1 MCPLVRACERDGL
14 SASSPSLL
22 IGIKLMCPDSLLVF
36 FFCRVSCFLLP
47 SNSRLEKILNSTH
60 HKDMIE
66 QFFFS
71 TKPEPE
77 DVFLLHL
84 IDVYIRYIP
93 NLFLSFGFRITPL
106 FVLAFILLSIA
117 ALNLVSVFLFCFFF
131 SLFSTVSKI
140 GWVSHVV
147 IGLAFCVCLSV

>member
-36 FFCRVSCFLLP
+36 FLSLLVSRFLLP
-47 SNSRLEKILNSTH
+47 SNSRLAKILNSTH

-93 NLFLSFGFRITPL
+93 NLFLSFGFCITSL

-117 ALNLVSVFLFCFFF
+117 ALNLVSVFLFCFFLSF
-131 SLFSTVSKI
+131 LLFQKLGGSVMSSL
-140 GWVSHVV
+140 
-147 IGLAFCVCLSV
+147 A